1 MPKPYVTL
9 QVRPKLVPLYR
20 AAIRGEAGEEQVIP
34 RVDNELSLL
43 PSVLDRLLDDEPG
56 TSREPMPNRF
66 QNLRELKRAVTRDLE
81 DLLNTR
87 QEMLE
92 ELPSEF
98 SEVSRSLISY
108 GLPDFT
114 SFSLLNKHDRSRI
127 QRALERAIATFEPR
141 LDRVRVGLE
150 VPRERERALRFHI
163 EALLRVEPAPEPV
176 TFDAELQL
184 TTQKYT
190 VQGHD

>member
-1 MPKPYVTL
+1 M
-9 QVRPKLVPLYR
+9 Q
-20 AAIRGEAGEEQVIP
+20 
-34 RVDNELSLL
+34 RVDNELSIL

-56 TSREPMPNRF
+56 ALREPIPNRF
-66 QNLRELKRAVTRDLE
+66 QNLRELKKAVTRDLE
-81 DLLNTR
+81 NLLNTR

-92 ELPSEF
+92 ELASEF
-98 SEVSRSLISY
+98 TEVGRSLIIY

-114 SFSLLNKHDRSRI
+114 SFSLLSKHDRNRMR
-127 QRALERAIATFEPR
+127 RALEQAIATFEPR
-141 LDRVRVGLE
+141 LDRVRVSLE
-150 VPRERERALRFHI
+150 PPREYERALRFRI
-163 EALLRVEPAPEPV
+163 EALLRVDPAPELV

>member
-1 MPKPYVTL
+1 M
-9 QVRPKLVPLYR
+9 
-20 AAIRGEAGEEQVIP
+20 P
-34 RVDNELSLL
+34 RVDNELSIL

-56 TSREPMPNRF
+56 TEREPIPNRF
-66 QNLRELKRAVTRDLE
+66 QNLRELKKAVTRDLE

-98 SEVSRSLISY
+98 AEVSRSLVSY

-114 SFSLLNKHDRSRI
+114 SFSLLSKHDRNRI
-127 QRALERAIATFEPR
+127 RRAVEQAIAHFEPR
-141 LDRVRVGLE
+141 LARVNVTLEPPRDNDRAV
-150 VPRERERALRFHI
+150 RFHI
-163 EALLRVEPAPEPV
+163 EALLRLEPAPELV
-176 TFDAELQL
+176 TFDAVLQL
-184 TTQKYT
+184 TTQKYV

>member
-1 MPKPYVTL
+1 M
-9 QVRPKLVPLYR
+9 
-20 AAIRGEAGEEQVIP
+20 P
-34 RVDNELSLL
+34 RVDNELSIL

-56 TSREPMPNRF
+56 TLREPVPNRF
-66 QNLRELKRAVTRDLE
+66 QNLGKLKAAVTRDLE

-98 SEVSRSLISY
+98 AEVSRSLVSY

-114 SFSLLNKHDRSRI
+114 SFSLLSKHDRNRI
-127 QRALERAIATFEPR
+127 RRALEQAITTFEPR
-141 LDRVRVGLE
+141 LARVSVTLE
-150 VPRERERALRFHI
+150 LPRENDRALRFHI
-163 EALLRVEPAPEPV
+163 EALLRLEPAPELV
-176 TFDAELQL
+176 TFDAVLQL
-184 TTQKYT
+184 TTQRYV

>member
-1 MPKPYVTL
+1 M
-9 QVRPKLVPLYR
+9 
-20 AAIRGEAGEEQVIP
+20 P
-34 RVDNELSLL
+34 RVDNELSIL

-56 TSREPMPNRF
+56 TEREPIPDRF
-66 QNLRELKRAVTRDLE
+66 QNLRELKKAVTRDLE

-98 SEVSRSLISY
+98 TEVSRSLVSY

-114 SFSLLNKHDRSRI
+114 SFSLLSKHDRNRI
-127 QRALERAIATFEPR
+127 RRAVEQAIANFEPR
-141 LDRVRVGLE
+141 LARVNVTLEPPRDNDRAV
-150 VPRERERALRFHI
+150 RFHI
-163 EALLRVEPAPEPV
+163 EALLRLEPAPELV
-176 TFDAELQL
+176 TFDAVLQL
-184 TTQKYT
+184 TTQKYV

>member
-1 MPKPYVTL
+1 M
-9 QVRPKLVPLYR
+9 
-20 AAIRGEAGEEQVIP
+20 P
-34 RVDNELSLL
+34 RVDNEVSLL

-56 TSREPMPNRF
+56 ALREPIPNRF
-66 QNLRELKRAVTRDLE
+66 QNLRELKKAVTRDLE

-87 QEMLE
+87 QERLQ

-98 SEVSRSLISY
+98 AEVGRSLISY

-114 SFSLLNKHDRSRI
+114 SFSLLSKHDRNRI
-127 QRALERAIATFEPR
+127 RRALEQAIATFEPR
-141 LDRVRVGLE
+141 LDRVRVNLE
-150 VPRERERALRFHI
+150 PPREYERALRFRI
-163 EALLRVEPAPEPV
+163 EALLRVEPAPELV

>member
-1 MPKPYVTL
+1 M
-9 QVRPKLVPLYR
+9 
-20 AAIRGEAGEEQVIP
+20 P
-34 RVDNELSLL
+34 RVDNELSIL

-56 TSREPMPNRF
+56 TLREPIPNRF
-66 QNLRELKRAVTRDLE
+66 QNLRELKKAVTRDLE

-98 SEVSRSLISY
+98 AEVSRSLVSY

-114 SFSLLNKHDRSRI
+114 SFSLLSKHDRNRI
-127 QRALERAIATFEPR
+127 RRAVEQAIAHFEPR
-141 LDRVRVGLE
+141 LARVNVTLEPPRDNDRAV
-150 VPRERERALRFHI
+150 RFHI
-163 EALLRVEPAPEPV
+163 EALLRLEPAPELV
-176 TFDAELQL
+176 TFDAVLQL
-184 TTQKYT
+184 TTQKYV

>member
-1 MPKPYVTL
+1 M
-9 QVRPKLVPLYR
+9 
-20 AAIRGEAGEEQVIP
+20 P
-34 RVDNELSLL
+34 RVDNELSIL

-56 TSREPMPNRF
+56 TEREPIPNRF
-66 QNLRELKRAVTRDLE
+66 QNLRELKKAVTRDLE

-98 SEVSRSLISY
+98 AEVSRSLVSY

-114 SFSLLNKHDRSRI
+114 SFSLLSKHDRNRI
-127 QRALERAIATFEPR
+127 RRALEQAITTFEPR
-141 LDRVRVGLE
+141 LARVSVTLE
-150 VPRERERALRFHI
+150 PPRENDRALRFHI
-163 EALLRVEPAPEPV
+163 EALLRLEPAPELV
-176 TFDAELQL
+176 TFDAVLQL
-184 TTQKYT
+184 TTQRYV

>member
-1 MPKPYVTL
+1 M
-9 QVRPKLVPLYR
+9 
-20 AAIRGEAGEEQVIP
+20 P
-34 RVDNELSLL
+34 RVDNELSIL

-56 TSREPMPNRF
+56 AEREPIPNRF
-66 QNLRELKRAVTRDLE
+66 QNLRELKKAVTRDLE

-98 SEVSRSLISY
+98 AEVSRSLISY

-114 SFSLLNKHDRSRI
+114 SFSLLSKHDRNRI
-127 QRALERAIATFEPR
+127 RRAVEQAIANFEPR
-141 LDRVRVGLE
+141 LARVNVTLE
-150 VPRERERALRFHI
+150 PPRDHDRALRFHI
-163 EALLRVEPAPEPV
+163 EAMLRLEPAPELV
-176 TFDAELQL
+176 TFDAVLQL
-184 TTQKYT
+184 TTQKYV

>member
-1 MPKPYVTL
+1 MM
-9 QVRPKLVPLYR
+9 
-20 AAIRGEAGEEQVIP
+20 P
-34 RVDNELSLL
+34 RVDHELSIL

-56 TSREPMPNRF
+56 TLREPVPNRF
-66 QNLRELKRAVTRDLE
+66 QNLRELKKAVTRDLE

-87 QEMLE
+87 QEMLD

-98 SEVSRSLISY
+98 TEVSRSLISY

-114 SFSLLNKHDRSRI
+114 SFSLLSKHDRSRI
-127 QRALERAIATFEPR
+127 HRAVERAIATFEPR
-141 LDRVRVGLE
+141 LERVRVALE
-150 VPRERERALRFHI
+150 LPRERERALRFHI

-184 TTQKYT
+184 TTQKYI